1 MKHQWLRVALGLAV
15 GAVVTLAACAPS
27 ADEGTTEPRGS
38 STTTEQPSSGT
49 SQPETSGERRRGD
62 HGFDLD
68 IHDNRH
74 GVNYNGVDDNRFGID
89 VRRRPNEH
97 ASGADFSQRHPAGR

>member
-1 MKHQWLRVALGLAV
+1 LCAICRRGDDRAERQQYDHRAAVFGNESARNLR
-15 GAVVTLAACAPS
+15 
-27 ADEGTTEPRGS
+27 
-38 STTTEQPSSGT
+38 
-49 SQPETSGERRRGD
+49 ERRRRD

-89 VRRRPNEH
+89 VRRWPNEH